1 MLDISISYSDLEYF
15 LLVLVRVS
23 CFIYIVPFFSMSH
36 VPNRYRIA
44 LAVAVSVLLYG
55 ATSPHVEVEYT
66 TVMGYAMIVIR
77 EALAGILIGMG
88 SNLCMSILALVGA
101 VADMEIGFSMVT
113 MIDPA
118 TKSQT
123 TITSTMYQYF
133 VTLILLLSGMYEYV
147 LGALADSYRL
157 IPVNGA
163 VFHSEKLL
171 NAMAIF
177 MSEYISV
184 GFRICLPIFAATLL
198 LNVVLG
204 IMAKVSPQMNMFAVG
219 LQLKILVGLVIIFV
233 TIGLLPIASDMIF
246 TEAKKMT
253 VSFVEAIM

>member
-1 MLDISISYSDLEYF
+1 MLDVAISYSDLEYF
-15 LLVLVRVS
+15 LLILIRVS
-23 CFIYIVPFFSMSH
+23 CFIYIVPFFNMSH

-55 ATSPHVEVEYT
+55 ATSPHQEVEYD
-66 TVMGYAMIVIR
+66 TVMGYAMIVIK
-77 EALAGILIGMG
+77 EAFAGILIGLG
-88 SNLCMSILALVGA
+88 TNLCMSILALVGA

-113 MIDPA
+113 TIDPA
-118 TKSQT
+118 TRSQT

-147 LGALADSYRL
+147 MGALSDSYQL

-163 VFHSEKLL
+163 VFHADNLL
-171 NAMAIF
+171 NSMATF

-219 LQLKILVGLVIIFV
+219 LQLKILVGLVVIFL
-233 TIGLLPIASDMIF
+233 TIGLLPIASEMVF

-253 VSFVEAIM
+253 VSFVEALM